1 MSKLC
6 CDICGGVL
14 VMQSGGK
21 VALCENCGMQY
32 GVERLREKVNGS
44 VAPAEETSSAESCQ
58 TRGSDD
64 VAQWKVLMQKYYDS
78 GDFQALD
85 QIVKKILEVEPTDPD
100 AEKMYDDLQ
109 TLKFMEIK
117 NGVLVKYSGEAE
129 TVSIPS
135 CITGIGLGAFAHH
148 SELKCVAIP
157 SSVKEIG
164 YHAFDGTGLQQ
175 VIIPDSVTSIGTGAF
190 HYCNSL
196 TTVTLPSG
204 MKYSD
209 CRDAFMIISDDCD
222 ECDHCGSPWC
232 LEVEKKLEEAK
243 QVAWRKREGRCQ
255 HCGGSFSTGLFGPIK
270 CKRCGKERDY

>member
-32 GVERLREKVNGS
+32 GIERLREKVNDS
-44 VAPAEETSSAESCQ
+44 VTPAEEASSAEDFQ

-109 TLKFMEIK
+109 TLKYMEIK

-129 TVSIPS
+129 TVVIPN
-135 CITGIGLGAFAHH
+135 CVTDIGDWIFRFHR
-148 SELKCVAIP
+148 ELKHIHIP
-157 SSVKEIG
+157 DSVKHIG
-164 YHAFDGTGLQQ
+164 TEAFSGTGLQE
-175 VIIPDSVTSIGTGAF
+175 VIIPDSVTLIGSRAF
-190 HYCNSL
+190 HDCKNLES
-196 TTVTLPSG
+196 VSLPSG
-204 MKYSD
+204 MSYAD
-209 CRDAFMIISDDCD
+209 CRDSFGYEDDD
-222 ECDHCGSPWC
+222 SYYYASSPWAHRA
-232 LEVEKKLEEAK
+232 EKEFEESRE
-243 QVAWRKREGRCQ
+243 VAWRKREGLCQ
-255 HCGGSFSTGLFGPIK
+255 HCGGNFSTGLFGPIK